1 MARLLGV
8 EIPDNKKV
16 KIALTYIY
24 GIGQVTANMI
34 LNLADVDPEK
44 RVKELSGEQLGKISS
59 LIQEKF
65 KVEGAL
71 RREVNSNI
79 KRLID
84 IGSYRGRRHKAGL
97 PARGQRTSCNART
110 CKGPRKTVGILRK
123 KVKKQIQTTGKKE

>member
-1 MARLLGV
+1 MARLVGV

-24 GIGQVTANMI
+24 GIGQVTANVI
-34 LNLADVDPEK
+34 LRGVDIDPEK

-59 LIQEKF
+59 VIQEKF

-71 RREVNSNI
+71 RREISSNI

-84 IGSYRGRRHKAGL
+84 IGSYRGRRHKSGL
-97 PARGQRTSCNART
+97 PTRGQRTSCNART

-123 KVKKQIQTTGKKE
+123 KVKKETQVAARKG